1 MSFAFNNRYTV
12 WQYAVR
18 LSGAWFNRGDERVS
32 APGDRNVPIENAESC
47 EVILT
52 FKPVEKPFRVFNQMK
67 NSLCQYVHM
76 VLFVLQ
82 PFTNKGHLK
91 VLSNF

>member
-1 MSFAFNNRYTV
+1 MK
-12 WQYAVR
+12 
-18 LSGAWFNRGDERVS
+18 LS
-32 APGDRNVPIENAESC
+32 APGDRNVPIVNAESC

-52 FKPVEKPFRVFNQMK
+52 FEPVEKPFRVINQMK
-67 NSLCQYVHM
+67 NSLCEYVHM
-76 VLFVLQ
+76 VPFVLQ

>member
-1 MSFAFNNRYTV
+1 M
-12 WQYAVR
+12 
-18 LSGAWFNRGDERVS
+18 S

-52 FKPVEKPFRVFNQMK
+52 FKPVENPFRVINQMK
-67 NSLCQYVHM
+67 DSLYQYVHM